1 MTQADST
8 APAKKA
14 TLSSLLLREWPFVLL
29 YVLALACMGYTN
41 ADAGRSSY
49 YWQLLIPVTGL
60 VAIFVGW
67 GMVSPNMRME
77 MILKQVLHWGAVL
90 LVIRLLFLQVLDAFL
105 SDQAHGF
112 VVVYVFGLA
121 AVLDGI
127 HWNWKMA
134 VFGAFLIFSAI
145 VMAFFQD
152 AALAISVTA
161 ALVAVAVTFLWSRFR
176 SRV

>member
-1 MTQADST
+1 MTQADSA

-14 TLSSLLLREWPFVLL
+14 TLLSLLLREWPFVLL
-29 YVLALACMGYTN
+29 YVLALACMGLTN
-41 ADAGRSSY
+41 ADAGRSSF
-49 YWQLLIPVTGL
+49 YWQLLIPVTGV

-67 GMVSPNMRME
+67 GMVEPGMRME
-77 MILKQVLHWGAVL
+77 MVIKQVLHWGAVL
-90 LVIRLLFLQVLDAFL
+90 VAVWLLFLPVLDAFL

-121 AVLDGI
+121 AVLDGV

-134 VFGAFLIFSAI
+134 VFGAFLIFGAI
-145 VMAFFQD
+145 IMAFFQD

-161 ALVAVAVTFLWSRFR
+161 AVVAVAGTFLWSRLR
-176 SRV
+176 HRA